1 MIVIST
7 LVSFKIIK
15 WLKKQKYYTQNRD
28 INVEYIINKEK
39 AKYFYRIGIGKW
51 NTLIKKLILI
61 RGTITN
67 RMEKSIF
74 FII

>member
-51 NTLIKKLILI
+51 NTLIKI
-61 RGTITN
+61 
-67 RMEKSIF
+67 
-74 FII
+74 